1 MIASEGLFKGLVAL
15 LVTTVLAGCAPQST
29 VVEAAPIAQNRTPVA
44 TELFV
49 RTELFFGTSRP
60 DGTFVSEE
68 QWRQFIDTEVTPRFP
83 EGLTILTGA
92 GQFRQT
98 NGILTRE
105 PSVLLILLYPLK
117 AWHSSDRKI
126 EEIRRSYKLAFQ
138 QQSVLRVDDRLPE
151 SVSF

>member
-1 MIASEGLFKGLVAL
+1 MIASKVLFKGPFAL
-15 LVTTVLAGCAPQST
+15 LVAFILAGCAPQST
-29 VVEAAPIAQNRTPVA
+29 VLDAAPIARNERRIA

-68 QWRQFIDTEVTPRFP
+68 QWRQFLDTEVTPRFP
-83 EGLTILTGA
+83 EGLTMLAGA

-98 NGILTRE
+98 NGIINRE

-126 EEIRRSYKLAFQ
+126 EEIRQSYKLAFQ